1 MVMSFSMVPLH
12 LIGLT
17 GIVLIIFGAVYGASK
32 AYDDIGANAKLSNYE
47 SLMFANLM
55 FRGMVLLAISMVGE
69 YIGRMYL
76 SFSRDPQFVVR
87 ERLPARKKTAD

>member
-1 MVMSFSMVPLH
+1 
-12 LIGLT
+12 
-17 GIVLIIFGAVYGASK
+17 
-32 AYDDIGANAKLSNYE
+32 
-47 SLMFANLM
+47 MFANLM

-87 ERLPARKKTAD
+87 ERLPARKKTADQVVYSEGDDKNDHQGPYSESGAMLPRRNTGADAGRAR